1 MNTPSWDILPPKDY
15 NTLGKVIITQS
26 TGLYLWYVSPLKLFP
41 LFLLFKLKL
50 IMDKVWRTKQ
60 LYRVN
65 DTRSSWSS
73 SLHPLLP
80 RGKRKGDSCV
90 IYLHSSQQHACMLL
104 CKFSLGEDFPQ
115 WKAALS
121 PCCPHNPP
129 HSLPISHILLIFNTV
144 ILNFEKYS
152 VLILLPPC
160 NDLHSWLI

>member
-65 DTRSSWSS
+65 DTRSS
-73 SLHPLLP
+73 
-80 RGKRKGDSCV
+80 
-90 IYLHSSQQHACMLL
+90 
-104 CKFSLGEDFPQ
+104 
-115 WKAALS
+115 
-121 PCCPHNPP
+121 
-129 HSLPISHILLIFNTV
+129 
-144 ILNFEKYS
+144 
-152 VLILLPPC
+152 
-160 NDLHSWLI
+160 